1 MRKRCSPKQVV
12 PAANARIHH
21 FRKKVWI
28 ESKPY
33 GKHECCPTQNS
44 FSRSPKL
51 IQHRSTERR
60 LPKMLNVVHM
70 LNAASAKIN
79 NRIEL
84 GRHLGK
90 GPRACGPNS
99 DSKCGKHHF
108 FGNIVTEQ
116 KPIRQQARKSLW
128 PEADRSKASGG
139 VPNRPLEVPVF
150 AVREEKITWPSNLDE
165 SPWRGESHF

>member
-1 MRKRCSPKQVV
+1 MAST
-12 PAANARIHH
+12 NAVLLKI
-21 FRKKVWI
+21 
-28 ESKPY
+28 
-33 GKHECCPTQNS
+33 
-44 FSRSPKL
+44 RSQEAQKL

-90 GPRACGPNS
+90 GPRASGPNS

-116 KPIRQQARKSLW
+116 NPFDSRLANLFDLKPTVAKQVEACQIDRWKFLSLQFAKKKSH
-128 PEADRSKASGG
+128 DR
-139 VPNRPLEVPVF
+139 R
-150 AVREEKITWPSNLDE
+150 I
-165 SPWRGESHF
+165 